1 MGEFTMNDDNLDL
14 LDLDDG
20 ASMDTLPDATPFA
33 APRPKKP
40 WLLLTVGLVVIVL
53 ATYVI
58 IRTVGGTSSSAIEVD
73 LDAPAIVVDG
83 APAPDMNVMPPAP
96 KPMAQPQQLAQPVA
110 QPQPKPQPVAQPQ
123 AAQPV
128 GTPVRVVEDRKDVTF
143 NPTAKAAPKP
153 AAKPAAKPQP
163 KPAAK
168 PAVTKSVFDWYVQL
182 GSYSTRALAENAQ
195 RQMRAAH
202 ASLFQG
208 QQFVIL
214 AAQLKNGTTT
224 YRLRVGFKTSAEA
237 NGFCRNAKSDGLDCY
252 VAK

>member
-1 MGEFTMNDDNLDL
+1 MNDDNLDL

-96 KPMAQPQQLAQPVA
+96 KPVAQPQPVAQPVA

-123 AAQPV
+123 PAQPV
-128 GTPVRVVEDRKDVTF
+128 GTPVRVVEDRKEVTF
-143 NPTAKAAPKP
+143 NPAAKATPKP

-224 YRLRVGFKTSAEA
+224 YRLRVGFKTAAEA